1 MAWMCHSV
9 FMKSKNQRELEKYW
23 ADQAAKKAK
32 LAKKTV
38 PKDESNAATSDDS
51 TKTTGKKKDD
61 NSAM

>member
-1 MAWMCHSV
+1 
-9 FMKSKNQRELEKYW
+9 MKSKNQRELEKYW

-38 PKDESNAATSDDS
+38 PNDESDAAARDDS

>member
-9 FMKSKNQRELEKYW
+9 CMKSKNQRELEKYW

-38 PKDESNAATSDDS
+38 PKDDSEAAIRENS
-51 TKTTGKKKDD
+51 TKTKGKKKDD